1 MKSLARDGDR
11 EPCTTGRAG
20 AAGVGA
26 AAAAAGAA
34 GAAGKTVVEAMTGQ

>member
-20 AAGVGA
+20 AAG
-26 AAAAAGAA
+26 AA

>member
-11 EPCTTGRAG
+11 VPCTTGRAG
-20 AAGVGA
+20 
-26 AAAAAGAA
+26 AAGAA